1 MHIINI
7 WPKFIQFDRSQKKVW
22 DFYLTAILTQL
33 QLEKSLDSTISRTL
47 MSRSFIIS
55 SEPKTSV
62 KLGPSISQQE
72 FSEIFRFFMRFNL
85 IRLANLKSAMKIWIL
100 PSCLFTTFV
109 FVLEKMLWKQL
120 SLLLQGSSYLVLPL
134 THLFIKSTSQH

>member
-1 MHIINI
+1 M
-7 WPKFIQFDRSQKKVW
+7 PKKV
-22 DFYLTAILTQL
+22 YLTAILTQL
-33 QLEKSLDSTISRTL
+33 QLEKSLGSTISRTL
-47 MSRSFIIS
+47 KSRSFIIS

-109 FVLEKMLWKQL
+109 FVLVKMLFNLIRLANLKSAMKIWILPSCLFKTFVFVLVKMLWKQL
-120 SLLLQGSSYLVLPL
+120 SLLLQGSS
-134 THLFIKSTSQH
+134 T